1 MNRIVVDQS
10 AANQLAGANLSS
22 EFEVLDPSGRMLGV
36 FVPGSAIAQQRSNA
50 YQWLKSQIDDA
61 EIDRRTQD
69 SSGRSTAEVQARL
82 KSL

>member
-22 EFEVLDPSGRMLGV
+22 EFEVLDPSGRTLGV
-36 FVPGSAIAQQRSNA
+36 FVPISADSQPRSKA
-50 YQWLKSQIDDA
+50 YEWLGSQITDA
-61 EIDRRTQD
+61 EIDRRTQEPG
-69 SSGRSTAEVQARL
+69 GRSTADVQTRL